1 MVGAEGLRCE
11 EDVVEV
17 GFDEPVA
24 ECAPESARCQ
34 RRDEAQFGIGARR
47 CFDGDEFVDGADVGL
62 SFGVAA
68 YYVFLPFTSSI
79 VSSSRKRPASHS
91 KKRLKCPLKVE
102 ILP

>member
-1 MVGAEGLRCE
+1 MVGAEVLRRKE
-11 EDVVEV
+11 EVVEV
-17 GFDEPVA
+17 GFNEPVA

-68 YYVFLPFTSSI
+68 YYVFLPFGCFGG
-79 VSSSRKRPASHS
+79 
-91 KKRLKCPLKVE
+91 RLEIEELPTGLKVR
-102 ILP
+102 